1 MTTRTLLLPGTLA
14 ALEPLANF
22 VRAAAAEAGCTDL
35 AAGRLHLAVDEV
47 ATNAIT
53 HAYAEGGLTGE
64 LRLTAEIGPEQLRI
78 HVEDTGPPFDPTQRE
93 DPADLHRP
101 LEERDPGGLGIY
113 LARRSV
119 DAFLYERRGDRNR
132 VTLILN
138 RHPPGAA

>member
-1 MTTRTLLLPGTLA
+1 MTTRTLVLPGTLA
-14 ALEPLANF
+14 ALDPLAGF
-22 VRAAAAEAGCTDL
+22 VQAVAAEAGCTGP

-53 HAYAEGGLTGE
+53 HAYAERGLTGE
-64 LRLTAEIGPEQLRI
+64 IRLTAEIDAEQLRI
-78 HVEDTGPPFDPTQRE
+78 HVEDTGPPFDPTQR
-93 DPADLHRP
+93 DAPSDLHRP
-101 LEERDPGGLGIY
+101 LEERSPGGLGIY

-138 RHPPGAA
+138 RQPPEAA